1 MPGDSGDVKRKSP
14 LIINRDS
21 KISHSL
27 SRSMKH
33 GAKDFIVVMNGLV
46 GWKN

>member
-1 MPGDSGDVKRKSP
+1 MPDSGDMKRKRP

-27 SRSMKH
+27 GRSVIH
-33 GAKDFIVVMNGLV
+33 GAKDFIVVMNGLL